1 MASLKKRRGVWYA
14 TVRWYDDHQ
23 REVEKQIT
31 LKTDQI
37 TTAKMRL
44 AEVNNVEDTIKLGLE
59 YSFAWLSD
67 SSGITK
73 VRRFTLSNAIDEWIS
88 NREKGKIRK
97 STLTVNSTGLNYLT
111 HCLGSN
117 RQLGSINNKDIEHY
131 VDYLLSKGH
140 SDNTI
145 NIHLRT
151 VKAMFRHYLKIR
163 KLETIPV
170 IDQRKIPY
178 TEPIYITDSEF
189 QSIMDLDSLEVFYKK
204 LFLLYRDTGMRLRE
218 PFIATLN
225 GKWVDISIQSKNH
238 AGRSIELSESLM
250 QVYSELMTCC
260 SSGSGS
266 KLADPGDHISK
277 RFKKAMQSI
286 GIDDRKH
293 FHSLRHTF
301 AVRKLLM
308 GTSIYE
314 LKLLMGHSSV
324 ITTERYS
331 NMNLKR
337 VLQDFPTIAQSF
349 AKSSD
354 FINSGHDLR
363 DTVMNSNMFI
373 DDRMP
378 N

>member
-1 MASLKKRRGVWYA
+1 MATLKKRRGVWYA
-14 TVRWYDDHQ
+14 RVRWYDGHQ

-31 LKTDQI
+31 LKTDHI

-44 AEVNNVEDTIKLGLE
+44 AEVNHVEDTIKLGLE

-67 SSGITK
+67 ASGVTK

-88 NREKGKIRK
+88 NREKGKIRQ
-97 STLTVNSTGLNYLT
+97 STMLVNRTGLNHLT

-117 RQLGSINNKDIEHY
+117 RQLSSINSKDIEHY
-131 VDYLLSKGH
+131 VDYLLSRGN

-151 VKAMFRHYLKIR
+151 VKAMFRHYLRIR
-163 KLETIPV
+163 KLEAIPI

-189 QSIMDLDSLEVFYKK
+189 QSIMDLDALDVFYKK

-225 GKWVDISIQSKNH
+225 GKWIDISVQSKNH
-238 AGRSIELSESLM
+238 AGRSIELSESLI
-250 QVYSELMTCC
+250 QIYSELMTWC
-260 SSGSGS
+260 SSGYGS
-266 KLADPGDHISK
+266 KLADPGDHLSK
-277 RFKKAMQSI
+277 KFKKAMHSI
-286 GIDDRKH
+286 GSDDRKH

-324 ITTERYS
+324 VTTERYS

-337 VLQDFPTIAQSF
+337 VRQDFPTIAQSF
-349 AKSSD
+349 AKSSEY
-354 FINSGHDLR
+354 INPGHDLR
-363 DTVMNSNMFI
+363 DTLMNSNVFI
-373 DDRMP
+373 EDRMP

>member
-14 TVRWYDDHQ
+14 RVRWYDDHQ

-31 LKTDQI
+31 LKTDHI

-97 STLTVNSTGLNYLT
+97 STLLVNRTGLNYLT

-117 RQLGSINNKDIEHY
+117 RQLGSINDKDIEHY
-131 VDYLLSKGH
+131 VDYLLSKRH

-163 KLETIPV
+163 KLEAIPV

-250 QVYSELMTCC
+250 QVYSELMTWC

-266 KLADPGDHISK
+266 KLSDPGDHLSK
-277 RFKKAMQSI
+277 KFKKAMQSI

-324 ITTERYS
+324 VTTERYS

-337 VLQDFPTIAQSF
+337 VRQDFPTIAQSF
-349 AKSSD
+349 AKSSEY
-354 FINSGHDLR
+354 INPGHDLR
-363 DTVMNSNMFI
+363 DTLINPNVFI
-373 DDRMP
+373 EDRMS

>member
-1 MASLKKRRGVWYA
+1 MATLKKRRGVWYA
-14 TVRWYDDHQ
+14 RVRWYDGHQ

-31 LKTDQI
+31 LKTDHI

-44 AEVNNVEDTIKLGLE
+44 AEVNHVEDTIKLGLE

-67 SSGITK
+67 ASGITK
-73 VRRFTLSNAIDEWIS
+73 VRRFTLLNAIDEWIS
-88 NREKGKIRK
+88 NREKGKIRQ
-97 STLTVNSTGLNYLT
+97 STMLVNRTGLNHLT

-117 RQLGSINNKDIEHY
+117 RQLSSINSKEIEHY
-131 VDYLLSKGH
+131 VDYLLSRGN

-151 VKAMFRHYLKIR
+151 VKAMFRHYLRIR
-163 KLETIPV
+163 KLEAIPI

-189 QSIMDLDSLEVFYKK
+189 QSIMDLDALDVFYKK

-225 GKWVDISIQSKNH
+225 GKWVDISVQSKNH
-238 AGRSIELSESLM
+238 AGRSIELSESLI
-250 QVYSELMTCC
+250 QIYSELMTWC
-260 SSGSGS
+260 SSGYGS
-266 KLADPGDHISK
+266 KLADPGDHLSK
-277 RFKKAMQSI
+277 KFKKAMHSI
-286 GIDDRKH
+286 GSDDRKH

-324 ITTERYS
+324 VTTERYS

-337 VLQDFPTIAQSF
+337 VRQDFPTIAQSF
-349 AKSSD
+349 AKSSEY
-354 FINSGHDLR
+354 INPGHDLR
-363 DTVMNSNMFI
+363 DTLMNSNVFI
-373 DDRMP
+373 EDRMS

>member
-1 MASLKKRRGVWYA
+1 MATLKKRRGVWYA
-14 TVRWYDDHQ
+14 RVRWYDGHQ

-31 LKTDQI
+31 LKTDHI

-44 AEVNNVEDTIKLGLE
+44 AEVNHVEDTIKLGLE

-67 SSGITK
+67 ASGVTK

-88 NREKGKIRK
+88 NREKGKIRQ
-97 STLTVNSTGLNYLT
+97 STMLVNRTGLNHLT

-117 RQLGSINNKDIEHY
+117 RQLSSINSKDIEHY
-131 VDYLLSKGH
+131 VDYLLSRGN

-151 VKAMFRHYLKIR
+151 VKAMFRHYLRIR
-163 KLETIPV
+163 KLEAIPI

-189 QSIMDLDSLEVFYKK
+189 QSIMDLDALDVFYKK

-225 GKWVDISIQSKNH
+225 GKWVDISVQSKNH
-238 AGRSIELSESLM
+238 AGRSIELSESLI
-250 QVYSELMTCC
+250 QIYSELMTWC
-260 SSGSGS
+260 SSGYGS
-266 KLADPGDHISK
+266 KLADPGDHLSK
-277 RFKKAMQSI
+277 KFKKAMHSI
-286 GIDDRKH
+286 GSDDRKH

-324 ITTERYS
+324 VTTERYS

-337 VLQDFPTIAQSF
+337 VRQDFPTIAQSF
-349 AKSSD
+349 AKSSEY
-354 FINSGHDLR
+354 INPGHDLR
-363 DTVMNSNMFI
+363 DTLMNSNVFI
-373 DDRMP
+373 EDRMP

>member
-1 MASLKKRRGVWYA
+1 MATLKKRRGVWYA
-14 TVRWYDDHQ
+14 RVRWYDGHQ

-31 LKTDQI
+31 LKTDHI

-44 AEVNNVEDTIKLGLE
+44 AEVNHVEDTIQLGLE

-67 SSGITK
+67 ASGITK

-97 STLTVNSTGLNYLT
+97 STMLVNRTGLNHLT

-117 RQLGSINNKDIEHY
+117 RQLSSINSKDIEHY
-131 VDYLLSKGH
+131 VDYLLSRGN

-151 VKAMFRHYLKIR
+151 VKAMFRHYLRIR
-163 KLETIPV
+163 KLEAIPI

-189 QSIMDLDSLEVFYKK
+189 QSIMDLDALDVFYKK

-225 GKWVDISIQSKNH
+225 GKWVDISVQSKNH
-238 AGRSIELSESLM
+238 AGRSIELSESLI
-250 QVYSELMTCC
+250 QIYSELMTWC
-260 SSGSGS
+260 SSGYGS
-266 KLADPGDHISK
+266 KLADPGDHLSK
-277 RFKKAMQSI
+277 KFKKAMHSI
-286 GIDDRKH
+286 GSDDRKH

-324 ITTERYS
+324 VTTERYS

-337 VLQDFPTIAQSF
+337 VRQDFPTIAQSF
-349 AKSSD
+349 AKSSEY
-354 FINSGHDLR
+354 INPGHDLR
-363 DTVMNSNMFI
+363 DTLMNSNVFI
-373 DDRMP
+373 EDRMS

>member
-14 TVRWYDDHQ
+14 RVRWYDGHQ

-97 STLTVNSTGLNYLT
+97 STLTVNRTGLNYLT

-163 KLETIPV
+163 KLEAIPV

-238 AGRSIELSESLM
+238 AGRSIELSGSLM
-250 QVYSELMTCC
+250 QVYSELMTWC

-266 KLADPGDHISK
+266 KLSDPGDHISK
-277 RFKKAMQSI
+277 KFKKAMQSI

-324 ITTERYS
+324 VTTERYS

-337 VLQDFPTIAQSF
+337 VRQDFPTIAQSF
-349 AKSSD
+349 AKSSEY
-354 FINSGHDLR
+354 INPGHDLR
-363 DTVMNSNMFI
+363 DTLINPNVFI
-373 DDRMP
+373 EDRMS

>member
-14 TVRWYDDHQ
+14 RVRWYDGHQ

-97 STLTVNSTGLNYLT
+97 STLLVNRTGLNYLT

-117 RQLGSINNKDIEHY
+117 RQLGSINDKDIEHY
-131 VDYLLSKGH
+131 VDYLLSKRH

-163 KLETIPV
+163 KLEAIPV

-250 QVYSELMTCC
+250 QVYSELMTWC

-266 KLADPGDHISK
+266 KLSDPGDHISK
-277 RFKKAMQSI
+277 KFKKAMQSI

-324 ITTERYS
+324 VTTERYS

-337 VLQDFPTIAQSF
+337 VRQDFPTIAQSF
-349 AKSSD
+349 AKSSEY
-354 FINSGHDLR
+354 INPGHDLR
-363 DTVMNSNMFI
+363 DTLINPNVFI
-373 DDRMP
+373 EDRMS

>member
-1 MASLKKRRGVWYA
+1 MATLKKRRGVWYA
-14 TVRWYDDHQ
+14 RVRWYDGHQ

-31 LKTDQI
+31 LKTDHI

-44 AEVNNVEDTIKLGLE
+44 AEVNHVEDTIKLGLE

-67 SSGITK
+67 ASGVTK

-88 NREKGKIRK
+88 NREKGKIRQ
-97 STLTVNSTGLNYLT
+97 STMLVNRTGLNHLT
-111 HCLGSN
+111 HCLGSK
-117 RQLGSINNKDIEHY
+117 RQLSSINSKDIEHY
-131 VDYLLSKGH
+131 VDYLLSRGN

-151 VKAMFRHYLKIR
+151 VKAMFRHYLRIR
-163 KLETIPV
+163 KLEAIPI

-189 QSIMDLDSLEVFYKK
+189 QSIMDLDALDVFYKK

-225 GKWVDISIQSKNH
+225 GKWVDISVQSKNH
-238 AGRSIELSESLM
+238 AGRSIELSESLI
-250 QVYSELMTCC
+250 QIYSELMTWC
-260 SSGSGS
+260 SSGYGS
-266 KLADPGDHISK
+266 KLTDPGDHLSK
-277 RFKKAMQSI
+277 KFKKAMHSI
-286 GIDDRKH
+286 GSDDRKH

-324 ITTERYS
+324 VTTERYS

-337 VLQDFPTIAQSF
+337 VRQDFPTIAQSF
-349 AKSSD
+349 AKSSEY
-354 FINSGHDLR
+354 INPGHDLR
-363 DTVMNSNMFI
+363 DTLMNSNVFI
-373 DDRMP
+373 EDRMS

>member
-1 MASLKKRRGVWYA
+1 MATLKKRRGVWYA
-14 TVRWYDDHQ
+14 RVRWYDGHQ

-31 LKTDQI
+31 LKTDHI

-97 STLTVNSTGLNYLT
+97 STMLVNRTGLNHLT

-117 RQLGSINNKDIEHY
+117 RQLSSINNKDIEHY
-131 VDYLLSKGH
+131 VDYLLSRGN

-151 VKAMFRHYLKIR
+151 IKAMFRHYLRIR
-163 KLETIPV
+163 KLEAIPI

-189 QSIMDLDSLEVFYKK
+189 QSIMDLDSLDVFYKK

-225 GKWVDISIQSKNH
+225 GNWIDISVQSKNH
-238 AGRSIELSESLM
+238 AERSIELSESLM
-250 QVYSELMTCC
+250 QIYSELMIWR
-260 SSGSGS
+260 SSGYGS
-266 KLADPGDHISK
+266 KLADPGDHLSK
-277 RFKKAMQSI
+277 KFKKAMHSI
-286 GIDDRKH
+286 GSDNRKH

-324 ITTERYS
+324 VTTERYS

-337 VLQDFPTIAQSF
+337 VRQDFPTIAQSF

-363 DTVMNSNMFI
+363 DTVMNSKVFI
-373 DDRMP
+373 KDRMP